1 MNNEKMEQIRQRTAK
16 EQKNSVNNTL
26 TERSETNRRNR
37 PHNGQENCT
46 CTAKWI
52 GQQETR
58 LKIENKSEPLSTRNN
73 EQMQRE

>member
-1 MNNEKMEQIRQRTAK
+1 MNNEKMEQIRQRTAN
-16 EQKNSVNNTL
+16 EQKNSVNNTF
-26 TERSETNRRNR
+26 TERSETNGRNR

-46 CTAKWI
+46 CKAKWI

-58 LKIENKSEPLSTRNN
+58 LKIENKNEPLGTRNN

>member
-1 MNNEKMEQIRQRTAK
+1 MNNEKMEQIRQRTAN
-16 EQKNSVNNTL
+16 EQKNSVNNTF

-46 CTAKWI
+46 CKAKWI